1 MDTAIATGFQ
11 QEVNQHIDAL
21 ALINHIG
28 YAVDKV
34 QIVGDSIKC
43 FCPIHK
49 DARFRS
55 LLVDTNR
62 RTFKCTIKTCP
73 GVSGGNLVELAA
85 LSLNLPPLDAAARVA
100 HALKLPL
107 DPAWYD
113 KLAAFALEEAAAAQE
128 AGKPQAREAAIRKA
142 IAWHPSAAAP
152 RMMLAQMLAESGNLV
167 AARDEYCQA
176 AEMAFEAGNH
186 DAANEVLTAAT
197 ALLPEDEDILFM
209 RIHGAELRNDTE
221 MLAALLDQ
229 MASIREVAGRQAD
242 NVGVLTQLAELRPD
256 DAQLQ
261 LRLANAHELRHDI
274 NNAAT
279 ALEKA
284 AELLTAQ
291 GNNDDAVQ
299 LLEKILRFDPGRL
312 KMRAR
317 IADHLLQDGEYDRAK
332 AHIFES
338 VNLMMERGDL
348 VLAAET
354 VRKWFSVEPESLEA
368 HETLARIATDM
379 GDSAEAARE
388 LKACAEIFRAAGDFA
403 VTLEYLYRI
412 KYQTPD
418 DIALRRDIV
427 ELLRKSDKK
436 PQAALECLDLAEVH
450 HARGETEEDTAAL
463 GQAADLDTTPS
474 FRLMVADI
482 LAGRGREDDAANMA
496 LAAADAAEALG
507 DTKSA
512 LECIARFLQT
522 KPDDVETTHRRVR
535 LLWKADEEREAMA
548 ASAALAPHL
557 MDEDKAD
564 EARELAAAA
573 ASHASLANGP
583 QALALF
589 RLASRVGAARE
600 AMAFYAEA
608 VHHLTT
614 DDDFAEALTI
624 AQAGLELVPE
634 DGRLLADAARFAG
647 EVGLQTDRAAY
658 LERLANHLNEAGE
671 AQKAIEA
678 LQQAVEATPDEEPL
692 RRRLADLQLQTSQ
705 REEAQATWRD
715 MLARQEAIAPNDL
728 DAIVALNNEYLA
740 LFPEDQL
747 TRRSLAE
754 QLAGAG
760 RLPEANRQFS
770 VLLHA
775 AEKAGDTATELDV
788 RQRLVQL
795 DPGNSRLRIELA
807 RACERAGD
815 TAGAVQML
823 REIAHDCAGADKFE
837 DAAEALR
844 QAVQLEP
851 DDPVLTLTLANAE
864 RAAGNMAA
872 FKAALERL
880 LELGEATPGAD
891 FYREESRRSLEQKR
905 LKDARDE
912 TQRWLQFAPDDLD
925 AREQLATIHVRQK
938 HPKLAVET
946 YLAVAETA
954 RADDP
959 ERAARALRS
968 VVEIDP
974 ENTQARQSLSQVLLD
989 SGHEQEALEQMR
1001 QLADNL
1007 IDRRAYKD
1015 ASTLLARIL
1024 EYDTQSVDTLRRL
1037 ASLVHEHEGFE
1048 KAAPNFRKLLAVMR
1062 ESGAPEDIAAE
1073 YESIIKLQGADL
1085 SFRSEYADYL
1095 TELGRTAEAKSQM
1108 LQLAQIYRDEFND
1121 PVRAIQLFGRATA
1134 QFPEPDDARIFEE
1147 VASLHLALNVPEFA
1161 AEAFREAAR
1170 LFLQSED
1177 LAAAE
1182 RVMTRL
1188 IELPATTSG
1197 DLARLGRIQHLQGR
1211 EEEAAANLRRA
1222 LDEEGDAVVSLTP
1235 GERREICDLLLEADP
1250 HDVKAIK
1257 MLLDSL
1263 APEEVS
1269 RRTHEIQARLALD
1282 GKVAERTEVLRH
1294 AVELAPDDIAL
1305 HRHLAAALREEGE
1318 QTLLAEELIILCRHA
1333 IKVNHPDEA
1342 SALLAELTDL
1352 PLDANATLALGDLLN
1367 SAGHTEKAVQR
1378 YCEAAQAFA
1387 DADDETHAASALRH
1401 AAELGSSSL
1410 PSSSVA
1416 SIFRRTRGDRMLV
1429 PVVRDLLDKALKARN
1444 RTPSLLIG
1452 TALLETC
1459 TPKEVDKLL
1468 RHIDKTAG
1476 SGFLA
1481 TIGGAHADW
1490 LLARDQTTEALR
1502 VIRLITE
1509 TAPNSPDS
1517 WWLASQIYRK
1527 LDNKAAAGE
1536 ASLKA
1541 AQLFSQAGA
1550 VTEEETCYR
1559 EAMEELPDDIGVL
1572 ETLAHFY
1579 ERERRLQESVEMMH
1593 RIVSM
1598 AERDEDTETALR
1610 WLSRIVEVLPKDG
1623 VAREHIV
1630 QALLKANRTGEAVNH
1645 LMTLAA
1651 DHADAGRIEEAIAT
1665 YEQAHHHQPNNPE
1678 ILTCLVDLVTENNQ
1692 PERLDQFSIALA
1704 RLHADNKDFKLAGLI
1719 LNTLLQ
1725 THPDNVSAMTLLAD
1739 YARQSEDTRT
1749 EIRTLNRLGHK
1760 QAKARNYEAAVAAF
1774 ERLHEIQPDDAD
1786 ALEMLVDCCVAGGM
1800 TEQAALYAVRQLDL
1814 ARLTN
1819 DPVLLQKAAG
1829 KVLII
1834 DAENPVAL
1842 DAMGRCLAED
1852 SPADAAKYL
1861 HRAAQQFEALGDISG
1876 AALSLQQAL
1885 ELNPD
1890 EPEGW
1895 ETLAQHHEALN
1906 NIPAQNQALMMQ
1918 ANVLAGKDKK
1928 AAAAKIVKRVL
1939 AGKEVETE
1947 IHEKALLIWKTL
1959 GDAKAAM
1966 VERIHLADHY
1976 IKQGNYAAAE
1986 ETIERGL
1993 ASDPDN
1999 LDLQEKRIALLKVL
2013 GRPEETTFHIRQLAD
2028 RWVAAGELRRA
2039 ADLFSELLTLTPHLI
2054 DVRRQLADLWRQLG
2068 DEERADEET
2077 VEALRLMLKDNEH
2090 ESARE
2095 LAEELLAR
2103 RPGDVDIRRHVASVF
2118 LGEGRPEVASRWF
2131 VQAASMALQAGD
2143 QKRQMELL
2151 RMAVTARPG
2160 APEYLEQLAEACV
2173 AAGENAQAADAYHR
2187 LVERHIEQH
2196 RFNDAVNAGKRLL
2209 TIAPRDPQARRTLID
2224 VYEKM
2229 GAREER
2235 LAEMQDLAALE
2246 RSLGN
2251 IEEAVLVY
2259 RKLTQLK
2266 PDDVSLLQRYIELFE
2281 QVGNEVEL
2289 LDDYLR
2295 LADAQVR
2302 QGQFV
2307 EATKTYEKL
2316 MAINR
2321 RSTLGRERFI
2331 QFLQTLGQK
2340 SRAVAEMIKLAEIYN
2355 SSNRHDEATR
2365 TLQVAF
2371 NLNPENFDVAD
2382 LLAESAQKAGNVVEA
2397 VAACDMVALRFEKN
2411 DPQKS
2416 ATLLQKL
2423 LTLAPDRRDARKRLV
2438 ALLERLDDK
2447 AGMVNHLRRLADQME
2462 SEGASEQA
2470 EPLRARAA
2478 ALAGEARTELEKR
2491 ADDHTAPAAK
2501 RYEDLVTLGDLLT
2514 DTGEMDEALAAYNQ
2528 ARKLRDDNPALIRKV
2543 IDCRLMMAPEHEALP
2558 DMLALAA
2565 CHARFGDARKAQ
2577 EMYEQVLTLDPRNK
2591 KARTALG
2598 MI

>member
-1 MDTAIATGFQ
+1 MDTAVATGFQ
-11 QEVNQHIDAL
+11 QEVNQRIDAVE
-21 ALINHIG
+21 LINHIG

-34 QIVGDSIKC
+34 QVVGESIKC

-55 LLVDTNR
+55 LLVDTTR

-73 GVSGGNLVELAA
+73 GVSGGSLVDLAA
-85 LSLNLPPLDAAARVA
+85 LALNLPRLDAAARVA

-107 DPAWYD
+107 DPEWYD
-113 KLAAFALEEAAAAQE
+113 KLASFALDEARVAAE
-128 AGKPQAREAAIRKA
+128 AGNAEGREAAIRKA

-152 RMMLAQMLAESGNLV
+152 RMMLAQMLAEAGNLV

-176 AEMAFEAGNH
+176 AEVALEAGNH
-186 DAANEVLTAAT
+186 ETANEVLTAAT

-209 RIHGAELRNDTE
+209 RIHGAELRNDTA

-242 NVGVLTQLAELRPD
+242 NVGVLTQLAELTPD
-256 DAQLQ
+256 DAQLH

-284 AELLTAQ
+284 AELLTAE
-291 GNNDDAVQ
+291 GKGDEAVL
-299 LLEKILRFDPGRL
+299 LLEKILQFDPGRL

-354 VRKWFSVEPESLEA
+354 VRKWFSVEPESVEA
-368 HETLARIATDM
+368 HESLARIATDM
-379 GDSAEAARE
+379 GDPAEAARE
-388 LKACAEIFRAAGDFA
+388 LRACAEIFRAKNDHAT
-403 VTLEYLYRI
+403 TLEYLYRI
-412 KYQTPD
+412 KFQTPD
-418 DIALRRDIV
+418 DVALRRDIV
-427 ELLRKSDKK
+427 DELRKSDKNQ
-436 PQAALECLDLAEVH
+436 PAALECLDLAEVH
-450 HARGETEEDTAAL
+450 HARSEPDEDTAAL
-463 GQAADLDTTPS
+463 REAASLDPTPS

-482 LAGRGREDDAANMA
+482 LADRGRADDAADMA
-496 LAAADAAEALG
+496 LAAADAAESLG
-507 DTKSA
+507 DTQTA
-512 LECIARFLQT
+512 LECIGRFLQS
-522 KPDDVETTHRRVR
+522 KPDDVETIHRRVR

-548 ASAALAPHL
+548 ASADLAPHL
-557 MDEDKAD
+557 MGPEKVA
-564 EARELAAAA
+564 EARELLAEAAA
-573 ASHASLANGP
+573 HASLANGG
-583 QALALF
+583 QALALY
-589 RLASRVGAARE
+589 RLASQAGTAHE
-600 AMAFYAEA
+600 AMAFYGAA
-608 VHHLTT
+608 VHELTT
-614 DDDFAEALTI
+614 GDDFSEALSI
-624 AQAGLELVPE
+624 ALAGLELVPE
-634 DGRLLADAARFAG
+634 EGRLLTDAARFAG
-647 EVGLQTDRAAY
+647 EVGLHTDRAGY
-658 LERLANHLNEAGE
+658 LVRLANQLNEAGE
-671 AQKAIEA
+671 AHKAIEA
-678 LQQAVEATPDEEPL
+678 LGQALDSTPDEEPL

-705 REEAQATWRD
+705 RDEAQATWRD
-715 MLARQEAIAPNDL
+715 LLARQEALAPDDL
-728 DAIVALNNEYLA
+728 DALLALNHEYLA
-740 LFPEDQL
+740 LFPEDQM

-754 QLAGAG
+754 HLAGAG
-760 RLPEANRQFS
+760 RLAEANRQFS

-775 AEKAGDTATELDV
+775 AEKAGDIPTELDV

-795 DPGNSRLRIELA
+795 EPDNSRLRIELA
-807 RACERAGD
+807 QACERAGD
-815 TAGAVQML
+815 TPGAVQML
-823 REIAHDCAGADKFE
+823 REIAHDCSGADKPE
-837 DAAEALR
+837 EAAEALR
-844 QAVQLEP
+844 QAVLLEP
-851 DDPVLTLTLANAE
+851 EDPVLTLTLANAE
-864 RAAGNMAA
+864 RTAGNMAA
-872 FKAALERL
+872 FKATLERL
-880 LELGEATPGAD
+880 LELGEAGPGSE

-912 TQRWLQFAPDDLD
+912 TQRWLQFSPEDLD
-925 AREQLATIHVRQK
+925 AREQLATIHIRQK
-938 HPKLAVET
+938 HPRLAVENW
-946 YLAVAETA
+946 LAVAEA
-954 RADDP
+954 SRATDP
-959 ERAARALRS
+959 ERAARALRN
-968 VVEIDP
+968 VVETDP
-974 ENTQARQSLSQVLLD
+974 ENTQARQSLSQVLLE
-989 SGHEQEALEQMR
+989 SGQEQEALEQMR
-1001 QLADNL
+1001 QLADSL
-1007 IDRRAYKD
+1007 IDRRAYKE

-1048 KAAPNFRKLLAVMR
+1048 KAAPNIRKLLAVMR
-1062 ESGAPEDIAAE
+1062 ESSAPDDVAAQ
-1073 YESIIKLQGADL
+1073 YESIVKLQGADL
-1085 SFRSEYADYL
+1085 SFRSEFADYL

-1108 LQLAQIYRDEFND
+1108 LQLAQVYRDEFND
-1121 PVRAIQLFGRATA
+1121 PVRAIQLFGRATS
-1134 QFPEPDDARIFEE
+1134 QFPEPADARIFEE

-1170 LFLQSED
+1170 LFLQQDD
-1177 LAAAE
+1177 LAGAE
-1182 RVMTRL
+1182 SVMLRL
-1188 IELPATTSG
+1188 IDLPASLPA
-1197 DLARLGRIQHLQGR
+1197 DLARLGRIQHMQGR

-1222 LDEEGDAVVSLTP
+1222 LDEGDAAASLSP
-1235 GERREICDLLLEADP
+1235 GERREMCDLLLEADP
-1250 HDVKAIK
+1250 HDVKAII

-1263 APEEVS
+1263 SVEEASS
-1269 RRTHEIQARLALD
+1269 RSHEIQARLALD
-1282 GKVAERTEVLRH
+1282 GKTAERTAVLRH
-1294 AVELAPDDIAL
+1294 AVTLSPDDIGL
-1305 HRHLAAALREEGE
+1305 HRHLAGALREEGE
-1318 QTLLAEELIILCRHA
+1318 QTLLAHELTILCRHA
-1333 IKVNHPDEA
+1333 IEMNLPDDA
-1342 SALLAELTDL
+1342 STLLDELTDL
-1352 PLDANATLALGDLLN
+1352 PLDAEATLAVGDLLN
-1367 SAGHTEKAVQR
+1367 SAGHTEKAVHR

-1387 DADDETHAASALRH
+1387 DADDETHAASALRN
-1401 AAELGSSSL
+1401 AAELSSSSL

-1416 SIFRRTRGDRMLV
+1416 AIFRRTRGDRMLV

-1459 TPKEVDKLL
+1459 TPKEVDELL

-1481 TIGGAHADW
+1481 TIGGAHTDW

-1502 VIRLITE
+1502 IIRLITE
-1509 TAPNSPDS
+1509 TAPDTPES

-1527 LDNKAAAGE
+1527 VENMSAAGE

-1559 EAMEELPDDIGVL
+1559 EALEELPDDIGVL

-1598 AERDEDTETALR
+1598 AEREDDAETTLR
-1610 WLSRIVEVLPKDG
+1610 WLSRIVEVLPGDA

-1630 QALLKANRTGEAVNH
+1630 QNLLKENRTGEAVTH
-1645 LMTLAA
+1645 LMKLAG
-1651 DHADAGRIEEAIAT
+1651 DHVNAGRIEEAIAT
-1665 YEQAHHHQPNNPE
+1665 YEQAHVQQPNNAE

-1692 PERLDQFSIALA
+1692 PERFDKFSIALA
-1704 RLHADNKDFKLAGLI
+1704 EVHAANSDLKLAGLI

-1725 THPDNVSAMTLLAD
+1725 THPDNLAAMTRLAEFS
-1739 YARQSEDTRT
+1739 RQADDTRT

-1774 ERLHEIQPDDAD
+1774 ERLHEIQPDDTD
-1786 ALEMLVDCCVAGGM
+1786 TMEMLVDCCVAGSM
-1800 TEQAALYAVRQLDL
+1800 TDKAALYAVRQLDL
-1814 ARLTN
+1814 ARLNN

-1834 DAENPVAL
+1834 DADNPVAL
-1842 DAMGRCLAED
+1842 DAMGNCLAEET
-1852 SPADAAKYL
+1852 PTDAAKYL
-1861 HRAAQQFEALGDISG
+1861 HRAAKQFEALGDVSG
-1876 AALSLQQAL
+1876 AALSLQKAL
-1885 ELNPD
+1885 ELAPD
-1890 EPEGW
+1890 DAGGW
-1895 ETLAQHHEALN
+1895 ATLARHHKTLN
-1906 NIPAQNQALMMQ
+1906 DLPAQNQALMMQ
-1918 ANVLAGKDKK
+1918 ANVLAGKGEK
-1928 AAAAKIVKRVL
+1928 AAAAKIVKSVL
-1939 AGKEVETE
+1939 AGKDVETE
-1947 IHEKALLIWKTL
+1947 IHEKALLIWKTI
-1959 GDAKAAM
+1959 DDTKAAM
-1966 VERIHLADHY
+1966 VERIHLAGHY
-1976 IKQGNYAAAE
+1976 IKEGNYAAAE

-1993 ASDPDN
+1993 TAEPEN
-1999 LDLQEKRIALLKVL
+1999 LELQEQRIALLKSS
-2013 GRPEETTFHIRQLAD
+2013 GRPEETTFHMRGLAE
-2028 RWVAAGELRRA
+2028 RLLAAGELRRA
-2039 ADLFSELLTLTPHLI
+2039 ADLYSELLTLTPHLI
-2054 DVRRQLADLWRQLG
+2054 DVRRQLADLWRELG
-2068 DEERADEET
+2068 DNERADEET
-2077 VEALRLMLKDNEH
+2077 VEAMRLMLKDDEH

-2095 LAEELLAR
+2095 LADELLAK
-2103 RPGDVDIRRHVASVF
+2103 RPGDVDIRHQVASVF

-2173 AAGENAQAADAYHR
+2173 AAGENTQAADAYHR

-2196 RFNDAVNAGKRLL
+2196 RFNDAVNAGKSLRAL
-2209 TIAPRDPQARRTLID
+2209 APQDPKARRTLID
-2224 VYEKM
+2224 LYEKM

-2235 LAEMQDLAALE
+2235 IAEMQDLAALE

-2251 IEEAVLVY
+2251 VEEAVDVY

-2266 PDDVSLLQRYIELFE
+2266 PDDVPLLQRYIELFE

-2316 MAINR
+2316 MAVNR

-2340 SRAVAEMIKLAEIYN
+2340 SRAVAEMTKLAEIYTT
-2355 SSNRHDEATR
+2355 SNRHEEATR

-2371 NLNPENFDVAD
+2371 GLNPENYELAD
-2382 LLAESAQKAGNVVEA
+2382 MLAESAEKAGDVGEA
-2397 VAACDMVALRFEKN
+2397 VAACDTVAARLEKN
-2411 DPQKS
+2411 DPQK
-2416 ATLLQKL
+2416 AAALLKKL
-2423 LTLAPDRRDARKRLV
+2423 LNLSPERRDVRERLV
-2438 ALLERLDDK
+2438 ALLERLSDK
-2447 AGMVNHLRRLADQME
+2447 AGMVVQLRRLAEQLE
-2462 SEGASEQA
+2462 SEGSAAQA
-2470 EPLRARAA
+2470 EPLRARATT
-2478 ALAGEARTELEKR
+2478 LAGEARAELEKR
-2491 ADDHTAPAAK
+2491 ADDHSAPPSR
-2501 RYEDLVTLGDLLT
+2501 RYDDLVTLGDLQT
-2514 DTGEMDEALAAYNQ
+2514 ESGDVDEALAAYNQ
-2528 ARKLRDDNPALIRKV
+2528 ARKIRDDNPVLIRKV
-2543 IDCRLMMAPEHEALP
+2543 IDCRLMVAPEHEALP

-2565 CHARFGDARKAQ
+2565 CHAHFGDARKAQ
-2577 EMYEQVLTLDPRNK
+2577 EVYEQVLGIDPRNK